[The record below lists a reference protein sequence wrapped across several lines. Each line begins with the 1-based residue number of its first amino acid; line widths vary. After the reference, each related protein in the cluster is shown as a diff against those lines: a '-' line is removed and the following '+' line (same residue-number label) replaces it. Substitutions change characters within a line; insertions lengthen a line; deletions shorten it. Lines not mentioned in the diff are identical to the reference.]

1 MTELAERLGLHKS
14 TVHRFLVNLEAG
26 GLVERN
32 ARTARYRLGLRIFE
46 LGGLVLQQMNLW
58 DEALPF
64 LEGLVRESGE
74 TGHLAVLDGGEAIYI
89 EKVEA
94 RRALRVPSAMGRGYP
109 AHATSLGKA
118 LLAGL
123 PAGGAAAAGGRA
135 RPRRPHAQ
143 HDHRPRRAR
152 DGAPA
157 RCATAATRSTTRS
170 TTRACAASA
179 PAIHDHTGQ
188 VVAALGI
195 GGPVTRV
202 TPARVEELARARDGR
217 RPRPLTPARRAPVRG
232 LRPRGAAGP
241 HHRRRSRCSARAAH
255 EPPTPRARTTHSRQF
270 PPTQGDTTTMAT
282 TATNPLRLSSRT
294 SHFVLPKQWASMRK
308 AEALE
313 RETGKRVIHFEKGDF
328 QGDEFRPAPHIMEA
342 CAKAVADGHVRYVPG
357 PGLPEL
363 RDAIAEE
370 ATKRGRPTVREEV
383 LVTMGAKHAL
393 TQSLLTIVDQ
403 GDEVI
408 FPNPGYPPDEFWI
421 TYAGGTVV
429 YAPLVEPDFHFDLD
443 SLRSLITPKTKM
455 LIINS
460 PQRPNGMTV
469 GQLDEIA
476 AICAE
481 HNVIVLTDEI
491 FSHMVY
497 SGAEHR
503 TIAAV
508 EGMADRSI
516 LVDTFS
522 KTYIMTGFRI
532 GWCVANKDLITT
544 MDIFQQNSV
553 TNVPAFVQLAALAAI
568 TGPQDHVE
576 VITKKLAGASATR
589 PSRR

>member
-1 MTELAERLGLHKS
+1 MGT
-14 TVHRFLVNLEAG
+14 LVQPH
-26 GLVERN
+26 
-32 ARTARYRLGLRIFE
+32 I
-46 LGGLVLQQMNLW
+46 
-58 DEALPF
+58 
-64 LEGLVRESGE
+64 
-74 TGHLAVLDGGEAIYI
+74 
-89 EKVEA
+89 
-94 RRALRVPSAMGRGYP
+94 
-109 AHATSLGKA
+109 
-118 LLAGL
+118 
-123 PAGGAAAAGGRA
+123 
-135 RPRRPHAQ
+135 RP
-143 HDHRPRRAR
+143 
-152 DGAPA
+152 
-157 RCATAATRSTTRS
+157 
-170 TTRACAASA
+170 
-179 PAIHDHTGQ
+179 
-188 VVAALGI
+188 
-195 GGPVTRV
+195 
-202 TPARVEELARARDGR
+202 
-217 RPRPLTPARRAPVRG
+217 
-232 LRPRGAAGP
+232 
-241 HHRRRSRCSARAAH
+241 
-255 EPPTPRARTTHSRQF
+255 
-270 PPTQGDTTTMAT
+270 
-282 TATNPLRLSSRT
+282 RLSSRT

-313 RETGKRVIHFEKGDF
+313 RDTGKRVIHFEKGDF
-328 QGDEFRPAPHIMEA
+328 QGEEFRPAPHIMEA
-342 CAKAVADGHVRYVPG
+342 CAKAIADGHVRYVPG

-393 TQSLLTIVDQ
+393 TQSLLTVVDQ

-443 SLRSLITPKTKM
+443 SLQSLITPKTKM
-455 LIINS
+455 LIINT

-469 GQLDEIA
+469 GQLEEIA

-497 SGAEHR
+497 APAEHR

-508 EGMADRSI
+508 AGMADRSI

-568 TGPQDHVE
+568 TGPQDHVAA
-576 VITKKLAGASATR
+576 ITARLQAKRDKTVAALNAMDGIECPTPEGSFYVFPDIRGTGMTAQQFADHLIENHQVGVVAGSAFGDRGEGHIRLTYAVPGRRPRGGPRPHPPGPGEPLATREGDPRWRESRTSRGRRRRTRSSATR
-589 PSRR
+589 LSGCAGSGGRSRTSIRPSPTSPGSSPPWALSSGPCSSPTRLDAKLKERIILRVSILNRSAYCTHAHEQISAKMGFTPREIAEMHDPDTADIRDDERAALAYAQELTLSPGDIAEGTFSALRGHFSESQIVEITMVAALYNMINRFNEALKLDPEEY

>member
-1 MTELAERLGLHKS
+1 
-14 TVHRFLVNLEAG
+14 
-26 GLVERN
+26 
-32 ARTARYRLGLRIFE
+32 
-46 LGGLVLQQMNLW
+46 
-58 DEALPF
+58 
-64 LEGLVRESGE
+64 
-74 TGHLAVLDGGEAIYI
+74 
-89 EKVEA
+89 
-94 RRALRVPSAMGRGYP
+94 
-109 AHATSLGKA
+109 
-118 LLAGL
+118 
-123 PAGGAAAAGGRA
+123 
-135 RPRRPHAQ
+135 
-143 HDHRPRRAR
+143 
-152 DGAPA
+152 
-157 RCATAATRSTTRS
+157 
-170 TTRACAASA
+170 
-179 PAIHDHTGQ
+179 
-188 VVAALGI
+188 
-195 GGPVTRV
+195 
-202 TPARVEELARARDGR
+202 
-217 RPRPLTPARRAPVRG
+217 
-232 LRPRGAAGP
+232 
-241 HHRRRSRCSARAAH
+241 
-255 EPPTPRARTTHSRQF
+255 
-270 PPTQGDTTTMAT
+270 MAT
-282 TATNPLRLSSRT
+282 TATNPPLRLSSRT

-370 ATKRGRPTVREEV
+370 ATKRGRPTAREEV

-429 YAPLVEPDFHFDLD
+429 YAPLVEPDFAFDLD
-443 SLRSLITPKTKM
+443 SLQSLITPRTKM

-476 AICAE
+476 AVCAE

-497 SGAEHR
+497 APAEHR

-508 EGMADRSI
+508 DGMADRSI

-568 TGPQDHVE
+568 TGPQDHVAE
-576 VITKKLAGASATR
+576 TTARLQAKRDKTAEAMNKMPGIECPTPDGSFYVFPDIRGTGMTAQQFADHMIENHQVGVVAGSAFGDRGEGHIRLTYACPDDVLEEGLGR
-589 PSRR
+589 IRQGVENL